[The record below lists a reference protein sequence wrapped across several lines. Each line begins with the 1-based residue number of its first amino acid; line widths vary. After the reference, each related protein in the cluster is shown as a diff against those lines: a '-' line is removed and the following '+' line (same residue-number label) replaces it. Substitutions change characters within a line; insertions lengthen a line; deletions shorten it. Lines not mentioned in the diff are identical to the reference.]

1 MNLRR
6 QRRAM
11 TEGATPV
18 SKARRLVLAA
28 ALAIGAAALATGFA
42 FADGGNL
49 DLQVANSTLC
59 KDGTTNDGARVFYEG
74 KDCVAYGSSGTGVF
88 NSFVRVQKDP
98 QESGYNTD
106 GTLEFDTSGGNWTH
120 SILVSEIPVVKI
132 GGQDYWE
139 LFSDINDGNGG

>member
-11 TEGATPV
+11 TQGASPV

-28 ALAIGAAALATGFA
+28 GLAIGAAALATGFA
-42 FADGGNL
+42 FADGGTL

-59 KDGTTNDGARVFYEG
+59 KDGTTTSEGARVFYEG

-98 QESGYNTD
+98 QE
-106 GTLEFDTSGGNWTH
+106 
-120 SILVSEIPVVKI
+120 
-132 GGQDYWE
+132 
-139 LFSDINDGNGG
+139 